1 MEDVVEQYRRLA
13 LEKENSRLNFDDEED
28 EATVPH
34 VKVAEFP
41 VVGVINTDRKVRFQ
55 AVQELFTSLWRPG
68 RGMAVQEIDEKRYL
82 FTFNHKIDMNRVI
95 EDGPWLFERNLVLL
109 KAVGPND
116 IPHKMDLFEAEFWV
130 QVHNVP
136 YKFMNVDTARRVGN
150 YIGEFISFDE
160 SHFKEKWS
168 PYLRIRVKM
177 DVRKPLKKG
186 STLTKGGEGHWVDF
200 KYEKLPSFCFI
211 CGIMG
216 HSEKFCPLKYVEDLV
231 LETNF
236 SAELRAGGGGKIS
249 PTRGGKGLMDK
260 HGGPSHHRRTQ
271 QDDEGTRRHG
281 SKGRTTETESSG
293 TKEENRSG
301 AGEVSVDQKRRRVW
315 KDPAEENNSEEE
327 MALDN
332 TKNGEE
338 AGLSS

>member
-13 LEKENSRLNFDDEED
+13 LEKENSRLNFDDEEEENTIPKAKAAD
-28 EATVPH
+28 
-34 VKVAEFP
+34 FP
-41 VVGVINTDRKVRFQ
+41 VVGVILTDRKVRFQ
-55 AVQELFTSLWRPG
+55 SVQELFVSLWRPG

-95 EDGPWLFERNLVLL
+95 EDGPWLFERNLLML

-136 YKFMNVDTARRVGN
+136 YMFMNVDTARRVGN
-150 YIGEFISFDE
+150 YIGEFIKFDE

-168 PYLRIRVKM
+168 SCLRVRVKM
-177 DVRKPLKKG
+177 DIRRPLKKG

-200 KYEKLPSFCFI
+200 KYEKLPNFCFI

-231 LETNF
+231 LEKNF
-236 SAELRAGGGGKIS
+236 SADLRAGGGGKIS
-249 PTRGGKGLMDK
+249 PTRGGKWLGDK
-260 HGGPSHHRRTQ
+260 HGGSSQ
-271 QDDEGTRRHG
+271 QWRARQKEEGTMRQDRRG
-281 SKGRTTETESSG
+281 STAESESSG
-293 TKEENRSG
+293 TKEETRSG
-301 AGEVSVDQKRRRVW
+301 AGEVAVDQKRRRVW
-315 KDPAEENNSEEE
+315 KEPSEENISGEE
-327 MALDN
+327 MALDS